1 MDNQP
6 QRYAVTLSQ
15 RAMAHPYQ
23 TLLIAAGVGYVL
35 GGGLFTRLTMSMLR
49 AGVRMGALPLVRR
62 ALLDAAEVAL
72 ALPAESRHTQNF
84 QSRPDHKPLN

>member
-6 QRYAVTLSQ
+6 QRYAITLSQ

-72 ALPAESRHTQNF
+72 SMPTQGRNTQNI